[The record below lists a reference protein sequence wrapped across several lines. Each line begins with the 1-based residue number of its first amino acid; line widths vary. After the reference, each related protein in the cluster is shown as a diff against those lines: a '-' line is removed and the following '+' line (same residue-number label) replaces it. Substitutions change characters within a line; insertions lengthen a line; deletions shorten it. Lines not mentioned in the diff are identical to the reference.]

1 MRLTAASRARGAA
14 ERVFLPRAE
23 CWMTNGAC
31 FEEGKC
37 LGKCQP
43 ELPPADANEALATAL
58 RLLAHITEYTSGMRV
73 ITQYVDG
80 SSIDNAMNEAKR
92 LIRKHKT

>member
-1 MRLTAASRARGAA
+1 MTAPSRARSVVN
-14 ERVFLPRAE
+14 RVFLPRAE

-43 ELPPADANEALATAL
+43 DLPPGDANEVLATAL
-58 RLLAHITEYTSGMRV
+58 RLLAEITDYTLRWRDRTG
-73 ITQYVDG
+73 YVDG